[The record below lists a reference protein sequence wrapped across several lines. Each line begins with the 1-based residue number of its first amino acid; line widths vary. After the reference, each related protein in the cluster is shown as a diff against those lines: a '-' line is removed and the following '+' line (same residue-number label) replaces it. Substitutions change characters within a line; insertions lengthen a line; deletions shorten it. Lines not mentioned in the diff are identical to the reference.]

1 MLESDYLSGHNL
13 VTTIIAIHLDPHH
26 GSPLSPCIFPCTS
39 QPLHTSPLS
48 MGAGLSLL
56 NVPLHQVSPESWRSC
71 SQCTALSFLPN
82 QSKGPGG
89 FPHPRPLLLSELC
102 PPSFLLPHLL
112 QAHWPLAPLLT
123 GQPHPLLRVLHLL
136 FPCLECSCRFHKT
149 NLFISFTCFPSCY
162 LSRSLFLTMLL
173 RCQTRNSGSPYPVTF
188 SLRQASETP
197 WDLIMCFLSFSLPWH
212 SPSIC
217 ISYVEDTDLFIFF
230 PTFLDTVS

>member
-112 QAHWPLAPLLT
+112 QAHWPLAPLLSHIPFSGFCICSSPAWNAPADST
-123 GQPHPLLRVLHLL
+123 RQISSSPLRV
-136 FPCLECSCRFHKT
+136 FPVATFPGVFSWPCCSGVKLGT
-149 NLFISFTCFPSCY
+149 QDLPIQWP
-162 LSRSLFLTMLL
+162 FL
-173 RCQTRNSGSPYPVTF
+173 
-188 SLRQASETP
+188 
-197 WDLIMCFLSFSLPWH
+197 
-212 SPSIC
+212 
-217 ISYVEDTDLFIFF
+217 
-230 PTFLDTVS
+230 